1 MHDPFTRPD
10 AAGMADM
17 LTDGAVRVLRK
28 RGLLEFSVAALAR
41 EVDMSPQALNE
52 RLRDKYCA
60 RRRALRLVVQ
70 TFGRRWITWLE
81 VPLAASPPEIRM
93 PVDQSEVEGVR
104 IWRAFGELARGEA
117 HMGNNEL
124 VEVIGLI
131 RDQELGAVQD
141 AFLRWAGGRA
151 RSTETFALLAFA
163 DGLRGELAVPRPWLR
178 TDEAERAI
186 AHSVADLGDRI
197 RRRVQDRPAS
207 A

>member
-28 RGLLEFSVAALAR
+28 RGVLEFSVAALAR
-41 EVDMSPQALNE
+41 EVDMSAQALNE
-52 RLRDKYCA
+52 RFRDKYGA
-60 RRRALRLVVQ
+60 RRRVLHLVVQ
-70 TFGRRWITWLE
+70 TFGVRWLTWLE
-81 VPLAASPPEIRM
+81 GPLAASPPQMRM
-93 PVDQSEVEGVR
+93 PVDQAEVEGVR
-104 IWRAFGELARGEA
+104 IWRILGELARGEV
-117 HMGNNEL
+117 HMGNPGL
-124 VEVIGLI
+124 IEVIAGV

-141 AFLRWAGGRA
+141 AFLRWAGGSARA
-151 RSTETFALLAFA
+151 AEVFALLAFA
-163 DGLRGELAVPRPWLR
+163 NGLRGELAVPRPWLR
-178 TDEAERAI
+178 ADEAERAI